1 MLYCLD
7 CEFNGFGGEL
17 ISLAL
22 SGEAGELYLCRPRA
36 ELEAL
41 DLHPW
46 VEDNVLPLLDVGGAR
61 PVVLPQEEFG
71 RAIQAFLK
79 DDAAPCVVADWPED
93 LSHLMQSLI
102 LSPGQMVRIPD
113 LTLKLLQVSA
123 WPSDLEGAVQ
133 HNALWDARAL
143 RRALTLIAGEV

>member
-22 SGEAGELYLCRPRA
+22 SGEAGELYLCRPHA
-36 ELEAL
+36 DLDSL

-46 VEDNVLPLLDVGGAR
+46 VEEHVLPLLDVAKAR
-61 PVVLPQEEFG
+61 PAIMPLEEFG
-71 RAIQAFLK
+71 RAIQVFLK
-79 DDAAPCVVADWPED
+79 GDTAPCIVADWPED
-93 LSHLMQSLI
+93 LMHLMQCLI
-102 LSPGQMVRIPD
+102 ISPGHMVRIPD
-113 LTLKLLQVSA
+113 RTLKLMQVSA
-123 WPSDLEGAVQ
+123 WPTDLEGAIQ

-143 RRALTLIAGEV
+143 WRAQTLIRGEI

>member
-22 SGEAGELYLCRPRA
+22 SGEVDELYLCRPDA

-41 DLHPW
+41 ELHPW
-46 VEDNVLPLLDVGGAR
+46 VEEHVLPVLALRTAQ
-61 PVVLPQEEFG
+61 PVTLPLQDFG
-71 RAIQAFLK
+71 RAVQAFLANGR
-79 DDAAPCVVADWPED
+79 DPCVVADWPED
-93 LSHLMQSLI
+93 LMHLMQCLI
-102 LSPGQMVRIPD
+102 ISPGQMVRIPD
-113 LTLKLLQVSA
+113 LSLKLMQVSA
-123 WPSDLEGAVQ
+123 WPTDLGGAVQ

-143 RRALTLIAGEV
+143 RRALTLIRGEV

>member
-22 SGEAGELYLCRPRA
+22 SGEAGELYLCRPHA
-36 ELEAL
+36 ELDNLE
-41 DLHPW
+41 LHPW
-46 VEDNVLPLLDVGGAR
+46 VEENVLPLLDVSGAR
-61 PVVLPQEEFG
+61 PTILPQEEFG

-79 DDAAPCVVADWPED
+79 DVTDPCVIADWPED
-93 LSHLMQSLI
+93 LMHLMQCLI
-102 LSPGQMVRIPD
+102 ISPGHMVRIPD
-113 LTLKLLQVSA
+113 LTLKLMQVSA
-123 WPSDLEGAVQ
+123 WPTDLEGAVQ

-143 RRALTLIAGEV
+143 WRAQTLLRGEI

>member
-1 MLYCLD
+1 LLYSLD

-22 SGEAGELYLCRPRA
+22 SGEAGELYLCRPHA
-36 ELEAL
+36 ELETL

-61 PVVLPQEEFG
+61 PSVLPQAEFG

-79 DDAAPCVVADWPED
+79 KAAAPCVVADWPED
-93 LSHLMQSLI
+93 LSHLMQCLI

-143 RRALTLIAGEV
+143 RRALTLNAGEI

>member
-22 SGEAGELYLCRPRA
+22 SGEAGELYLCRPHA

-41 DLHPW
+41 DLNPW

-71 RAIQAFLK
+71 RAIQAFLRN
-79 DDAAPCVVADWPED
+79 DVAPCVVADWPED
-93 LSHLMQSLI
+93 LSHLMQCLI

-113 LTLKLLQVSA
+113 LTLKLMQVSA

-143 RRALTLIAGEV
+143 RRALTLNAGEI

>member
-1 MLYCLD
+1 
-7 CEFNGFGGEL
+7 
-17 ISLAL
+17 
-22 SGEAGELYLCRPRA
+22 
-36 ELEAL
+36 
-41 DLHPW
+41 